1 MSINHSRDDLC
12 LPVPSGDVW
21 VFGYGSLMWDP
32 GFEFDESHKA
42 IIKDYHRSFCIW
54 SVHYRGT
61 FENPGLVV
69 GLDTGGECVGRA
81 YRITEEQLYPTLS
94 YLKQREMDTGVY
106 IPSIRPIWLD
116 TGVCVDSL
124 VFIADHKHDHYAGK
138 LPVEEKVKIIK
149 RARGGRGLNIDYV
162 INTYEHLL
170 DSGIDDTYLKSVVDK
185 L

>member
-1 MSINHSRDDLC
+1 MSINHCRDNLC

-21 VFGYGSLMWDP
+21 VFGYGSLMWNP
-32 GFEFDESHKA
+32 GFDYVEAQKA
-42 IIKDYHRSFCIW
+42 IIKGYHRSFCIW

-61 FENPGLVV
+61 HENPGLVV

-81 YRITEEQLYPTLS
+81 YRITEEKLYPVLN
-94 YLKQREMDTGVY
+94 YLKAREMDTGVY

-116 TGVCVDSL
+116 SGHCVDCL
-124 VFIADHKHDHYAGK
+124 VFIADHGHDHYAGK
-138 LPVEEKVKIIK
+138 LPIEEKIK
-149 RARGGRGLNIDYV
+149 HIKYARGGRGLNTDYV

-170 DSGIDDTYLKSVVDK
+170 DNGIDDGYLKSVVDR

>member
-1 MSINHSRDDLC
+1 MSINHCRDNLC

-32 GFEFDESHKA
+32 GFKYDESQKA
-42 IIKDYHRSFCIW
+42 IIKEYHRSFCIW

-61 FENPGLVV
+61 YENPGLVV

-81 YRITEEQLYPTLS
+81 YRINEEHLYGALN
-94 YLKQREMDTGVY
+94 YLKAREMDTGVY

-116 TGVCVDSL
+116 SGDCVDCL

-138 LPVEEKVKIIK
+138 LEIEEKINVIK
-149 RARGGRGLNIDYV
+149 HARGGRGLNTDYV

-170 DSGIDDTYLKSVVDK
+170 ENGIDDNYLKSVVEK